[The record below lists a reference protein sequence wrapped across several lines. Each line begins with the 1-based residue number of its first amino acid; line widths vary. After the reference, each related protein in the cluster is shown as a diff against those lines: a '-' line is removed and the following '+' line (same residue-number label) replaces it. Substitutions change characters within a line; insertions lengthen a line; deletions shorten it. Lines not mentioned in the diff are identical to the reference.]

1 MSSEESV
8 NTIVSND
15 HLGRLSWTILLNDS
29 LKWSSCHA
37 IGMLMVLKTIFQI
50 SSLYLLAKKSWFALI
65 YYSVKTVSVTEKSM
79 TAWEHSFMKTISNYF
94 CVISSYEFCICCRS
108 CWKVDRF
115 FTIERERSIDAWIVA
130 NFFQPNTTDNF
141 SYPRNCRVFFWINVY
156 CFITIPSFSFNIIM
170 INPKLFSFL
179 SLCFCSANL

>member
-1 MSSEESV
+1 MIISDDSLE
-8 NTIVSND
+8 
-15 HLGRLSWTILLNDS
+15 RFSWTTLLNDPLATPS
-29 LKWSSCHA
+29 GCWWFVRRFFKSHRC
-37 IGMLMVLKTIFQI
+37 IFSQR
-50 SSLYLLAKKSWFALI
+50 SHDLPWFALI

-79 TAWEHSFMKTISNYF
+79 TAWEHSFMKTIWNYF

-179 SLCFCSANL
+179 SLCFCSANR